1 MRLFDGLKESDGL
14 MSVDV
19 AVLCIDRRDER
30 KKVLADDES
39 TTPTLSF
46 ASTRHA
52 NSIANAKRSVE
63 R

>member
-14 MSVDV
+14 VSVDV

-39 TTPTLSF
+39 TTPT
-46 ASTRHA
+46 
-52 NSIANAKRSVE
+52 
-63 R
+63 